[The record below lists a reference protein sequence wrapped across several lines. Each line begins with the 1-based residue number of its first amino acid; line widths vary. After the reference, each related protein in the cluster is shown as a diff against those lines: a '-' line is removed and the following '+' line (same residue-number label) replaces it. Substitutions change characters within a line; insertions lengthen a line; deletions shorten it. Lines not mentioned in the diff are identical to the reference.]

1 MPFERGIELSAQYK
15 VDHLLKP
22 IFDYVPL
29 SGDSPPPAPK
39 HVTAASTKPRAVPAR
54 ASHAAQNHVPV
65 PPRPSFPR
73 QTEVAQTH
81 FPEPLYSQQSAPP
94 MPDSDEEEVSGASD
108 GESDGSTTQSSH
120 SRSASISS
128 DGHASSEEDFTQTNG
143 RKRKHEDMSSRQYEP
158 ERNHRPISKYSQ
170 DLLDYFVQSKV
181 EELPSVLLHPPGDF
195 DVNAPIDD
203 EGHSALHWA
212 SAMGRLTVVRILCD
226 LQADIYQANNED
238 QIPLVRSIMFTNNYD
253 SQCFTDLLAYLRP
266 SIVHRN
272 KSGRTVFHQIAIMT
286 SHRSKWNA
294 SKYYLEALIKE
305 LYGPSHEQLARL
317 KQVLDYQDIN
327 GDTAITI
334 CARNQARRFCRVLM
348 RAGADIRIPNAHGR
362 TAEEYIQEYESQRNQ
377 KRMLRNGIQPSS
389 TSYNITSS
397 PVHSQSYQPYQ
408 APATTATGAG
418 LPGSTTTAFASA
430 QRSNPRGFQAY
441 ISEAAIRATQKLIPQ
456 MTEHLETLATS
467 FDAELV
473 DKEAD
478 LTQAKTL
485 LQTMEGE
492 IETSRTALTKMIKL
506 FSDIDPSAAT
516 SEDVVSAGESVLS
529 GTRDRVDTLTKQLKM
544 VVERGQARDLALLV
558 REEEQSIPGG
568 GEQSD
573 VKGSSDEQSH
583 LANELTDL
591 QAERRGLVD
600 RIVEIYA
607 NSGCGEKMVKYR
619 RLIALCIG
627 QRTDQVDGLLEQLY
641 QMLNDDD
648 AAGQDGGADDVV
660 MAGTE

>member
-1 MPFERGIELSAQYK
+1 
-15 VDHLLKP
+15 
-22 IFDYVPL
+22 L

-94 MPDSDEEEVSGASD
+94 MPDSDEEVSGASD

-128 DGHASSEEDFTQTNG
+128 DGHASSDEDFSRTNG
-143 RKRKHEDMSSRQYEP
+143 RKRKHEDISSQQYEV

-212 SAMGRLTVVRILCD
+212 SAMGRLTVVRILCE

-253 SQCFTDLLAYLRP
+253 SQCFTDLLTYLQP

-294 SKYYLEALIKE
+294 SKYYLETLIKE
-305 LYGPSHEQLARL
+305 LYGPSHDQVVRL
-317 KQVLDYQDIN
+317 KQVLDFQDIN

-348 RAGADIRIPNAHGR
+348 RAGADIRILNAQGR
-362 TAEEYIQEYESQRNQ
+362 IAEEYIQEYESQRNQ
-377 KRMLRNGIQPSS
+377 KRMLRNGIQPS

-408 APATTATGAG
+408 APTTAGG
-418 LPGSTTTAFASA
+418 PTTTGAFASA
-430 QRSNPRGFQAY
+430 QRSNPRAFQSY

-456 MTEHLETLATS
+456 MTEHLESLATS
-467 FDAELV
+467 FDAELI

-485 LQTMEGE
+485 LQNMEGE
-492 IETSRTALTKMIKL
+492 IEASRTALTKMIKL

-529 GTRDRVDTLTKQLKM
+529 GIRDRVEALTKQLKT

-558 REEEQSIPGG
+558 REEEQSIPNVT
-568 GEQSD
+568 SD
-573 VKGSSDEQSH
+573 MKPLTDEQSQ

-591 QAERRGLVD
+591 QAERRSLVD

-641 QMLNDDD
+641 QMLSDDD
-648 AAGQDGGADDVV
+648 AGQEGAGEDVV

>member
-1 MPFERGIELSAQYK
+1 MIGTWVPFERGIELSAQYK

-54 ASHAAQNHVPV
+54 ATQAAQNHVPI

-94 MPDSDEEEVSGASD
+94 MPESDEDEISGASD

-128 DGHASSEEDFTQTNG
+128 DGHASSDEDFTQTNG
-143 RKRKHEDMSSRQYEP
+143 RKRKHDDITSRQYQP

-181 EELPSVLLHPPGDF
+181 EELPAVLLHPPGDF

-212 SAMGRLTVVRILCD
+212 SAMGRLTVVRILCE

-305 LYGPSHEQLARL
+305 LYGPTHEQLTRL

-348 RAGADIRIPNAHGR
+348 RARADIRIPNAHGR

-377 KRMLRNGIQPSS
+377 KRLLRNGIQPS
-389 TSYNITSS
+389 TSFNMTSS
-397 PVHSQSYQPYQ
+397 QVHSQSYQPYQ
-408 APATTATGAG
+408 APITGVQASTTA
-418 LPGSTTTAFASA
+418 AFASA
-430 QRSNPRGFQAY
+430 QRTNPRGFQTY
-441 ISEAAIRATQKLIPQ
+441 ISEAAIRATQKIIQQ
-456 MTEHLETLATS
+456 MTEHLEALATS

-485 LQTMEGE
+485 LQNMEGE
-492 IETSRTALTKMIKL
+492 IETSRLALKKMIKL
-506 FSDIDPSAAT
+506 FSDIDASAAT
-516 SEDVVSAGESVLS
+516 SEDVVSAGESVLA
-529 GTRDRVDTLTKQLKM
+529 GVRERVESRTTELKM
-544 VVERGQARDLALLV
+544 VVERGQARDLASLV
-558 REEEQSIPGG
+558 REEEQTIPIDEFNVKGLS
-568 GEQSD
+568 GEQS
-573 VKGSSDEQSH
+573 Q

-600 RIVEIYA
+600 RIVDIYA

-648 AAGQDGGADDVV
+648 AGQEDVV

>member
-1 MPFERGIELSAQYK
+1 MSAQYK

-54 ASHAAQNHVPV
+54 SHAAVQNNVPV
-65 PPRPSFPR
+65 PSRPSFPR

-81 FPEPLYSQQSAPP
+81 FPEPIYSQQPAPP
-94 MPDSDEEEVSGASD
+94 MPDSDEEDVSGASD

-128 DGHASSEEDFTQTNG
+128 SARPSSEDDFGGRSNG
-143 RKRKHEDMSSRQYEP
+143 RKRKHEELSRQYGHQE
-158 ERNHRPISKYSQ
+158 HSRPISKYSQ

-181 EELPSVLLHPPGDF
+181 EELPAVLLHPPSDF

-212 SAMGRLTVVRILCD
+212 SAMGRLTVVRILCE
-226 LQADIYQANNED
+226 LHADIFQANNED

-253 SQCFTDLLAYLRP
+253 SQCFQDLIAYLRP
-266 SIVHRN
+266 SITHRN

-286 SHRSKWNA
+286 SHRSKWPA
-294 SKYYLEALIKE
+294 SRYYVDALIKD
-305 LYGPSHEQLARL
+305 LCGQSTQEQLQRL
-317 KQVLDYQDIN
+317 KQVLDCQDTN

-334 CARNQARRFCRVLM
+334 CARNQARKFCRLLI
-348 RAGADIRIPNAHGR
+348 RANADIRIPNAHGR

-377 KRMLRNGIQPSS
+377 KRLLRNGIQP
-389 TSYNITSS
+389 TSHNISSS
-397 PVHSQSYQPYQ
+397 PVHSATYQ
-408 APATTATGAG
+408 AYQTTA
-418 LPGSTTTAFASA
+418 PTTTAAFATA
-430 QRSNPRGFQAY
+430 QRTNPRGFQTY
-441 ISEAAIRATQKLIPQ
+441 ISESAIRATQKIIPQ
-456 MTEHLETLATS
+456 MTEHLEALATS

-478 LTQAKTL
+478 LSQAKHL
-485 LQTMEGE
+485 LSTMEGE
-492 IETSRTALTKMIKL
+492 IETSRTALSEMTKM
-506 FSDIDPSAAT
+506 FQDVDPVLST
-516 SEDVVSAGESVLS
+516 SEDVVSVGEAVL
-529 GTRDRVDTLTKQLKM
+529 RRIQDRVDTLTNNLKA

-558 REEEQSIPGG
+558 REEEAVIPTETRDGG
-568 GEQSD
+568 KASEEQNL
-573 VKGSSDEQSH
+573 

-591 QAERRGLVD
+591 QSERRSLVD
-600 RIVEIYA
+600 NIVEIYA
-607 NSGCGEKMVKYR
+607 NAGCGEKMAGYR

-641 QMLNDDD
+641 QVFQEEEALE
-648 AAGQDGGADDVV
+648 ATTKDVV
-660 MAGTE
+660 MTGTE